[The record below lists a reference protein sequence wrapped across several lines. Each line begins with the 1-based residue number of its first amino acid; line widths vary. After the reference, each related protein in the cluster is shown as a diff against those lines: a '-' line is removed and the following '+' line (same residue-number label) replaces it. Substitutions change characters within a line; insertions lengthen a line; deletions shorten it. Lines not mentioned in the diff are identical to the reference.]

1 MGQRE
6 ATRALQSALEKALI
20 TAVSLQSGRKG
31 EVRQA
36 GGMEWR
42 LCFISCTNSF
52 ISLMRSKLLTGPP
65 SLRSP
70 WRRREAEGAWVGWGG
85 LGRKGLG
92 AAEEVPLSRH
102 CSAVSLSLGF
112 LASLPSCSTLFLLA
126 VEGKT
131 SGTSAS
137 AIWALARGNFNRFL
151 SEQLNNQASKGKKV
165 LTLSWRKW
173 MCSTFS
179 YFASLLHCY
188 LNIQKHE
195 CIELMR

>member
-6 ATRALQSALEKALI
+6 AARALQAVLEKALI
-20 TAVSLQSGRKG
+20 TAVSLSSGRKG

-36 GGMEWR
+36 GEMEWR

-52 ISLMRSKLLTGPP
+52 ISLMGSKSLTGPP

-85 LGRKGLG
+85 LGCKGLE
-92 AAEEVPLSRH
+92 AAEKEPLSLH
-102 CSAVSLSLGF
+102 CSTVLLSLG
-112 LASLPSCSTLFLLA
+112 LLDSLPSCSTLFLLA

-137 AIWALARGNFNRFL
+137 AIWALRRGNFNCFL
-151 SEQLNNQASKGKKV
+151 SEQLNNQARKGKKV
-165 LTLSWRKW
+165 STLSWRK
-173 MCSTFS
+173 
-179 YFASLLHCY
+179 
-188 LNIQKHE
+188 
-195 CIELMR
+195 